1 MLNPDTWADRAASFP
16 LAPQSRTGVRHA
28 DYLRVIESIVRYFS
42 RFQDQRG
49 AIIDPYAGEEK
60 QYSTPCFALGAA
72 LGAVRGLAP
81 DLLEPAARALDRALA
96 ALVVER
102 NTPQRHAD
110 FFAPLVVLAYRLLKG
125 RVEPQRAA
133 RWKAWLEA
141 IDPEACYTDVLANR
155 PPERIHNWNV
165 VAVAGEMLRLRDG
178 LGASPDWIARY
189 LALQLERNFDQDSGL
204 YRDPHCPL
212 PYDLFPRYHLGYA
225 LADGYEGPYAPVL
238 RELLARGE
246 WMSLLTQT
254 GSGGIPPGWRSSEH
268 LWNDAALVALCEVA
282 ARRYAVAGATAL
294 ASAFKRAAGR
304 AFRSLEWWLRSSGEL
319 HIVKNHM
326 DPALRHGFESYS
338 FHSNYGLYPA
348 AMLATACLYGDD
360 AVPEGPAPV
369 DIGGFVVQY
378 PREFHRLLA
387 NAGGLTVL
395 LDLGA
400 DGHYDVTGVNTL
412 RRVGSHPLLGP
423 SCGIPAAPRYHV
435 PEPPGEAR
443 ALGPAWQD
451 SSGSWQSLAGLM
463 PHGTDVRVLRQ
474 EPDCVEFTVTW
485 RVQAGGAA
493 RVHSQYRLTPRRLD
507 VHEAIE
513 GSTLA
518 VRAVFPFLADDG
530 RDRPA
535 VSLDGDRTLRVAC
548 GGTVQRFGVWHTDAK
563 LRVSERRLAFR
574 NGFAG
579 VALAERRGSEI
590 AYFVTYE

>member
-1 MLNPDTWADRAASFP
+1 MLTIDTWVQTVGAAALP
-16 LAPQSRTGVRHA
+16 PQARTGVRHA
-28 DYLRVIESIVRYFS
+28 DYLRMIESIVRSFA
-42 RFQDQRG
+42 RFQDERG

-60 QYSTPCFALGAA
+60 QYSTPCFALDGALLVA
-72 LGAVRGLAP
+72 RAGAI
-81 DLLEPAARALDRALA
+81 DLLEPAARALDRALT
-96 ALVVER
+96 ALAVER
-102 NTPQRHAD
+102 DTPQRHAD

-141 IDPEACYTDVLANR
+141 IDPEACYTGVLANR

-189 LALQLERNFDQDSGL
+189 LALQIERNFDQDSGL

-268 LWNDAALVALCEVA
+268 LWNDAALVGLCEVA
-282 ARRYAVAGATAL
+282 ARRYAAAGEPAL
-294 ASAFKRAAGR
+294 AGAFKRAAGL
-304 AFRSLEWWLRSSGEL
+304 AFRSLEWWLRPTGEL
-319 HIVKNHM
+319 HVVKNHL

-338 FHSNYGLYPA
+338 FHSNYGLYSA

-360 AVPEGPAPV
+360 TVPEGVAPV
-369 DIGGFVVQY
+369 DLGGFVVQY
-378 PREFHRLLA
+378 PREFHRLVA
-387 NAGGLTVL
+387 NAGGLTL
-395 LDLGA
+395 ALDLGA
-400 DGHYDVTGVNTL
+400 DGHYDVTGVNSL
-412 RRVGSHPLLGP
+412 RRLGGHPLLGP
-423 SCGIPAAPRYHV
+423 PSGIPAAPRYHV
-435 PEPPGEAR
+435 PEPPGEAV

-451 SSGSWQSLAGLM
+451 AGGQGHSLAGLV
-463 PHGTDVRVLRQ
+463 PHSTRVDVLRQ
-474 EPDCVEFTVTW
+474 EPQHVEFTVTW
-485 RVQAGGAA
+485 EVRAGGVE
-493 RVHSQYRLTPRRLD
+493 RVHSRYTLTPRRLD

-513 GSTLA
+513 GTVSA
-518 VRAVFPFLADDG
+518 VRATFPFLLGDG
-530 RDRPA
+530 RDGPTA
-535 VSLDGDRTLRVAC
+535 TLEGSRTLRVEC
-548 GGTVQRFGVWHTDAK
+548 RGTVQRFGTPHADAV
-563 LRVSERRLAFR
+563 LRLGERRLAFR

-579 VALAERRGSEI
+579 VAYAERNGREI
-590 AYFVTYE
+590 EYFVEYS